1 MVSIDRMLKHEM
13 HKYLLH
19 ILTVNCAT
27 SLPLLTGIDY
37 KRRNN
42 LTSTELPS
50 TLQMHETVIWHFG
63 ILTRDL
69 VADGDKV

>member
-1 MVSIDRMLKHEM
+1 MVSTDRMCKHET

-37 KRRNN
+37 KRRND
-42 LTSTELPS
+42 LASTELPS
-50 TLQMHETVIWHFG
+50 TLQMYETVIWSLG

-69 VADGDKV
+69 AADGDKV

>member
-1 MVSIDRMLKHEM
+1 M

-19 ILTVNCAT
+19 FLTLNSAT

-37 KRRNN
+37 KRRNDLM
-42 LTSTELPS
+42 LTEIPS
-50 TLQMHETVIWHFG
+50 TLQMHETVIWHLG

-69 VADGDKV
+69 AADSDKVQE